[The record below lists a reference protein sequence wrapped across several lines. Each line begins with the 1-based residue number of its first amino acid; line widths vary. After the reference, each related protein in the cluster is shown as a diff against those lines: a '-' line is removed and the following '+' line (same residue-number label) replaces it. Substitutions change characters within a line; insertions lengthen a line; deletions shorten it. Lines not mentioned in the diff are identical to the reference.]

1 MGRTHT
7 QTSHDVAAGYR
18 LSSVPLVAG
27 GAARHNVT
35 PATADKSLHGRRS
48 DGGIQP
54 GEVGRLPLRVGAASA
69 KHRNALMSDD
79 APLPKPW
86 RGVLSCNP
94 SAWCVRGRLAAAYR
108 RAVERLYSFLLAR
121 VELAPT
127 ASRRVAWLLP
137 RGSDARLDSQRR
149 PLAVPAPYLG
159 ARQ

>member
-54 GEVGRLPLRVGAASA
+54 GEVGRLPLRLGAASA
-69 KHRNALMSDD
+69 KHRAALVDKD
-79 APLPKPW
+79 APLLKPV
-86 RGVLSCNP
+86 RMVLTCNP
-94 SAWCVRGRLAAAYR
+94 SARCGRGRIAAA
-108 RAVERLYSFLLAR
+108 
-121 VELAPT
+121 
-127 ASRRVAWLLP
+127 
-137 RGSDARLDSQRR
+137 
-149 PLAVPAPYLG
+149 
-159 ARQ
+159 